1 MQMNN
6 NIEEIKKEIDSLQ
19 ENYEYIKK
27 TYPSIYKDGLKEV
40 EQFKVII
47 EALEKQIPKKP
58 KHVTKKEVYDPD
70 RPFATIDVT
79 TFVCPCCGV
88 KIMFRKTIQRCLECG
103 QKLDWSDDNED

>member
-1 MQMNN
+1 MRYEEAIN
-6 NIEEIKKEIDSLQ
+6 EIKHRMSETI
-19 ENYEYIKK
+19 ETEY
-27 TYPSIYKDGLKEV
+27 DWMA
-40 EQFKVII
+40 I
-47 EALEKQIPKKP
+47 ESLEKQIPKKP

-103 QKLDWSDDNED
+103 QKLDWSDEE